1 MNRFNNRQHCRVK
14 LPINSELP
22 MYVLVANLGSTSF
35 KYSLFDMDNEKILAK
50 GRVERIGEVLSP
62 GMVEI
67 NGVKRETNFPAPDH
81 AVAVRYCLEQLAE
94 PKVGAVNNVSE
105 IAAIGFKAVH
115 AAGISGVRRVDAELL
130 DAMEEINDM
139 MPAHNPPYVRAMR
152 ILAQKLPDIPLV
164 AAFETDFHQTIPNR
178 NRYYGVPFEWANQY
192 NIIRY
197 GFHGASHRYIALR
210 TVELLERNDLKV
222 ISMHLGGSSSLC
234 AINAGKSVAASMGA
248 SAQTGLFHNNRVGDF
263 DPFVIPYLIRKTGK
277 THEEILNIL
286 ATKSG
291 LLGLSGVSGD
301 LRDVI
306 NAAEK
311 GHEQARLAVDVLIGD
326 IRKYLGA
333 YLVELGGADLL
344 VFTGGIGEHNKTVR
358 KEVCSGLEVFGIIL
372 DPQKNAV
379 AEGETAIHAPE
390 SKTQIWIVPTNEELI
405 VARQTKELIVNSY
418 ASGCNGLF

>member
-1 MNRFNNRQHCRVK
+1 
-14 LPINSELP
+14 

-35 KYSLFDMDNEKILAK
+35 KYSLFDMNTETVLAK
-50 GRVERIGEVLSP
+50 GRVERIGETLSP
-62 GMVEI
+62 CTVEV
-67 NGVKRETNFPAPDH
+67 NGVKRETNLPIADH
-81 AVAVRYCLEQLAE
+81 AIAVRQCLEQLTE
-94 PKVGAVNNVSE
+94 QNFGPIKNTTEVV
-105 IAAIGFKAVH
+105 AIGFKAVH
-115 AAGISGVRRVDAELL
+115 AAGVSGVRLVDAGLL

-139 MPAHNPPYVRAMR
+139 MPAHNPPYVKAMR
-152 ILAQKLPDIPLV
+152 ILAERLPEIPLV

-178 NRYYGVPFEWANQY
+178 NRYYGVPFEWAEKY

-197 GFHGASHRYIALR
+197 GFHGASHRYISLR
-210 TVELLERNDLKV
+210 IAEILKRNDLKV

-234 AINAGKSVAASMGA
+234 AINAGKSVAASMGT

-277 THEEILNIL
+277 THDEILNIL

-306 NAAEK
+306 IAAEK
-311 GHEQARLAVDVLIGD
+311 GHKQARLALDVLVGD

-333 YLVELGGADLL
+333 YLVELGGADVL
-344 VFTGGIGEHNKTVR
+344 VFTGGIGEHNKTIR

-372 DPQKNAV
+372 DPQKNEEVQGEVAV
-379 AEGETAIHAPE
+379 HATE
-390 SKTQIWIVPTNEELI
+390 SKIQIWVVPTNEEII
-405 VARQTKELIVNSY
+405 VARKTKQLIVDRNTSD
-418 ASGCNGLF
+418 